1 MKNKKKHPKKQ
12 LEKYTNI
19 FMQLSLV
26 LVLFVVYQL
35 IEFKTLEKKVG
46 VIIPDSS
53 FDYELL
59 IHESPLNFVKEQKRS
74 INKATPRVLILDEID
89 LKKEQDVVIEDV
101 LPDLEPLDKI
111 DVNIGKAL
119 NDYVPEDPTIIDD
132 VPFIVIEDAPVFK
145 GCEGLSQE
153 ENKKCFISSIQK
165 FVSKRFDI
173 DLAQELSLRPGTYK
187 IFAQFVISKT
197 GNISEIKIKAPHPKL
212 EKEAFKIIEK
222 LPQFTPGMQR
232 KVPVNVKFTLPIAFS
247 VQ

>member
-1 MKNKKKHPKKQ
+1 MKNEKKHPKKQ

-35 IEFKTLEKKVG
+35 IEFKTIEKKVG
-46 VIIPDSS
+46 IVMPDSN

-59 IHESPLNFVKEQKRS
+59 LEENPSNFVKEQKRS
-74 INKATPRVLILDEID
+74 IKKETPRVLILDEID
-89 LKKEQDVVIEDV
+89 PKKEEDAFIEDL

-111 DVNIGKAL
+111 DANIGKAL
-119 NDYVPEDPTIIDD
+119 NDYVPEDLIIIDD

-165 FVSKRFDI
+165 FVSKRFDV
-173 DLAQELSLRPGTYK
+173 DLAQNLSLRSGTYK

-212 EKEAFKIIEK
+212 EKEAFRIIEK

-232 KVPVNVKFTLPIAFS
+232 KVPVNVKFTLPITFR